1 MQLEQQLQ
9 LAFCQE
15 VIIIMLVAG
24 VAVSEEVE
32 LAVLEV
38 LAEVGM
44 VEEIIHQVA
53 VQQILVAAVAEQ

>member
-1 MQLEQQLQ
+1 
-9 LAFCQE
+9 
-15 VIIIMLVAG
+15 MLVAG